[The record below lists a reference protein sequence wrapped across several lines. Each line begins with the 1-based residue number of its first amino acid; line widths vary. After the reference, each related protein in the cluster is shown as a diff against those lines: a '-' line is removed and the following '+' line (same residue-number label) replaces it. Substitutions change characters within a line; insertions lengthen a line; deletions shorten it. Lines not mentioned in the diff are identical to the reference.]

1 MALSGTGQSGHL
13 PPASLAHA
21 PTGGGE
27 QPPSSTV
34 PARQQL
40 PAASAA
46 PTEQKPPAS
55 ALSGPG
61 TLGGTVSSC
70 LADKLT
76 MEQEGIGGED
86 ATLSPVSLLDQD
98 PFEGS
103 SSSFECAKIQH
114 LVQEVGTTAEPEQAA
129 DAAAKANQKPE
140 RETAGE
146 AEPVPQQDQEPAPD
160 NAMIR
165 VHSIARQLK
174 GNAMHPE
181 MLKPVTCGHCGQL
194 EDLSRPPTPVEDA
207 TDESP
212 PPDHLVTVSDA
223 VPVDQIVFKGN
234 SCLTC
239 AKMIYE
245 KTQASFEQAGSDTPL
260 HYAARSRN
268 FKMLFH
274 FICLIGNEY
283 GLGRVA
289 QVLRRLNG
297 RSETALHG
305 AIWQGDPYMAEF
317 LMLVDPELAQYP
329 PPGQGTSPLYL
340 AVSLGFTDIARMLH
354 SRSGGK
360 LSYSGPDG
368 QNALHAAALHAY
380 DMIQTLLNWDED
392 LSKGND
398 GNDST
403 PLHYVVLAQRDP
415 LLFRIYGF
423 CFPNFWF
430 PWEKHATGQVLR
442 ANTSAACQP
451 DKNGLFP
458 VHIAALMNR
467 KTAIRI
473 LLKEC
478 PRCIGSRDNQGRSFL
493 HTAIQNKSSLVV
505 GYASGESSVASI
517 MNAQDNDGNTALHLA
532 VDVGDLS
539 GFFTLLRNP
548 KVLLDIRNNKDQ
560 TPLDLAWSKRN
571 RTVFSYGRN
580 PDRVIYW
587 TLRRAGASH
596 ASSWKDRLQ
605 ELCNSAPM
613 ESQEDKEIKE
623 EKEKEESANMTD
635 STRTLGIGSVLIA
648 SVTFTATFT
657 VPAGIKASDHT
668 TNGTPGI
675 LGTWYFNAF
684 MMANTLAFICS
695 SIATVGLMFAG
706 MPLVKLPIRRR
717 HFLISVF
724 FASTSLTCL
733 NVAFALGVYMVLAPV
748 GLKTAIAICVIT
760 PLVLLYRNAD
770 NVHKMVITSWL
781 IYVRRGFI
789 FACCSLYALVI
800 NG

>member
-1 MALSGTGQSGHL
+1 
-13 PPASLAHA
+13 
-21 PTGGGE
+21 
-27 QPPSSTV
+27 
-34 PARQQL
+34 
-40 PAASAA
+40 
-46 PTEQKPPAS
+46 
-55 ALSGPG
+55 
-61 TLGGTVSSC
+61 
-70 LADKLT
+70 
-76 MEQEGIGGED
+76 
-86 ATLSPVSLLDQD
+86 
-98 PFEGS
+98 
-103 SSSFECAKIQH
+103 
-114 LVQEVGTTAEPEQAA
+114 
-129 DAAAKANQKPE
+129 
-140 RETAGE
+140 
-146 AEPVPQQDQEPAPD
+146 
-160 NAMIR
+160 
-165 VHSIARQLK
+165 
-174 GNAMHPE
+174 
-181 MLKPVTCGHCGQL
+181 
-194 EDLSRPPTPVEDA
+194 
-207 TDESP
+207 
-212 PPDHLVTVSDA
+212 
-223 VPVDQIVFKGN
+223 
-234 SCLTC
+234 
-239 AKMIYE
+239 
-245 KTQASFEQAGSDTPL
+245 
-260 HYAARSRN
+260 
-268 FKMLFH
+268 
-274 FICLIGNEY
+274 
-283 GLGRVA
+283 
-289 QVLRRLNG
+289 
-297 RSETALHG
+297 
-305 AIWQGDPYMAEF
+305 
-317 LMLVDPELAQYP
+317 
-329 PPGQGTSPLYL
+329 
-340 AVSLGFTDIARMLH
+340 
-354 SRSGGK
+354 
-360 LSYSGPDG
+360 
-368 QNALHAAALHAY
+368 
-380 DMIQTLLNWDED
+380 
-392 LSKGND
+392 
-398 GNDST
+398 
-403 PLHYVVLAQRDP
+403 
-415 LLFRIYGF
+415 
-423 CFPNFWF
+423 
-430 PWEKHATGQVLR
+430 
-442 ANTSAACQP
+442 
-451 DKNGLFP
+451 
-458 VHIAALMNR
+458 
-467 KTAIRI
+467 
-473 LLKEC
+473 
-478 PRCIGSRDNQGRSFL
+478 
-493 HTAIQNKSSLVV
+493 
-505 GYASGESSVASI
+505 

>member
-1 MALSGTGQSGHL
+1 
-13 PPASLAHA
+13 
-21 PTGGGE
+21 
-27 QPPSSTV
+27 
-34 PARQQL
+34 
-40 PAASAA
+40 
-46 PTEQKPPAS
+46 
-55 ALSGPG
+55 
-61 TLGGTVSSC
+61 
-70 LADKLT
+70 
-76 MEQEGIGGED
+76 
-86 ATLSPVSLLDQD
+86 
-98 PFEGS
+98 
-103 SSSFECAKIQH
+103 
-114 LVQEVGTTAEPEQAA
+114 
-129 DAAAKANQKPE
+129 
-140 RETAGE
+140 
-146 AEPVPQQDQEPAPD
+146 
-160 NAMIR
+160 
-165 VHSIARQLK
+165 
-174 GNAMHPE
+174 
-181 MLKPVTCGHCGQL
+181 
-194 EDLSRPPTPVEDA
+194 
-207 TDESP
+207 
-212 PPDHLVTVSDA
+212 
-223 VPVDQIVFKGN
+223 
-234 SCLTC
+234 
-239 AKMIYE
+239 
-245 KTQASFEQAGSDTPL
+245 
-260 HYAARSRN
+260 
-268 FKMLFH
+268 
-274 FICLIGNEY
+274 
-283 GLGRVA
+283 
-289 QVLRRLNG
+289 
-297 RSETALHG
+297 
-305 AIWQGDPYMAEF
+305 
-317 LMLVDPELAQYP
+317 
-329 PPGQGTSPLYL
+329 
-340 AVSLGFTDIARMLH
+340 
-354 SRSGGK
+354 
-360 LSYSGPDG
+360 
-368 QNALHAAALHAY
+368 
-380 DMIQTLLNWDED
+380 MIQTLLNWDED

-423 CFPNFWF
+423 RFPNFWF

-458 VHIAALMNR
+458 VHIASLMNR